1 VKNEQKM
8 GKAEQK
14 SVKTEQKIGKYEQ
27 KRIIKFFKFKIFILF

>member
-14 SVKTEQKIGKYEQ
+14 MGKTEQKPKKMFYREITNKNP
-27 KRIIKFFKFKIFILF
+27 